1 MNATA
6 QKTDREFLTAAQRV
20 AEVIALM
27 VNILLF
33 SFFVYHQVANTGF
46 FTTTFGSQA
55 MFFFYGPM
63 LLSMAA
69 PVARALVG
77 RRNPARP
84 LEVATN
90 VFLAIAA
97 LWLFNVFPFN
107 FAHFADALPVE
118 IRFLFWWMNNNIGYV
133 ILILQ
138 MIICPV
144 VAIVTTWQYFSHLWH
159 EPGNPTRLRSAA

>member
-1 MNATA
+1 MDATA
-6 QKTDREFLTAAQRV
+6 QKTDREILTAPQRV
-20 AEVIALM
+20 GEVIAL
-27 VNILLF
+27 VLSILLF
-33 SFFVYHQVANTGF
+33 SFFAYHQAANTGF
-46 FTTTFGSQA
+46 FTAKFGPQA

-63 LLSMAA
+63 LLSMLA
-69 PVARALVG
+69 PVTRAVVG

-107 FAHFADALPVE
+107 LAHLADALPAE
-118 IRFLFWWMNNNIGYV
+118 IRFLFWWVNDDIGRIV
-133 ILILQ
+133 LILQ
-138 MIICPV
+138 MIVCPV
-144 VAIVTTWQYFSHLWH
+144 VAVVTTWQYFSHLWR